1 MHRDV
6 DRCAARWSFNLSAQR
21 ESFDVFKYT
30 WSFTTY
36 YTLSLYLMVSDHDSH
51 DHRFFFFFILLF
63 LSFYLTDPS
72 SSRRPTTRVFIVP
85 FRPSGRGPAQTVG
98 TGKDGLGLPSRK
110 EINGGLGRRRR
121 KRRKTSNI
129 GSGEDEGAIHF
140 PADRLQSRNVQHAK
154 DTFDT
159 TPSCVLCLLPSVNVP
174 STVVFG
180 QRRKGGTKDLVSP
193 KSRSL
198 LLLLRRDAAER

>member
-1 MHRDV
+1 MTHMIIDF
-6 DRCAARWSFNLSAQR
+6 S
-21 ESFDVFKYT
+21 
-30 WSFTTY
+30 
-36 YTLSLYLMVSDHDSH
+36 
-51 DHRFFFFFILLF
+51 FFILLF

-140 PADRLQSRNVQHAK
+140 PADGLQSRNVQHAK

-198 LLLLRRDAAER
+198 LLLLLLLLRRDAAER